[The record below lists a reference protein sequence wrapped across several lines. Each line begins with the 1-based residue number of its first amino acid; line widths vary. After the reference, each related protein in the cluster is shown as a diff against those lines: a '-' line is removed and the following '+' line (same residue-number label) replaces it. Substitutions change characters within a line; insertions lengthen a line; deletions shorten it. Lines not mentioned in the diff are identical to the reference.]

1 MGQEREKFATQMDS
15 EMLAQLR
22 ELSKVE
28 GRQIQALV
36 EEAVAALL
44 KSRKADERRS
54 RIMELHDQSMARYG
68 EVYRELAK

>member
-44 KSRKADERRS
+44 KSRKADDRRS
-54 RIMELHDQSMARYG
+54 RIMELHDQSMARYA

>member
-15 EMLAQLR
+15 DMLAQLR

-44 KSRKADERRS
+44 KSRKAEDRRS
-54 RIMELHDQSMARYG
+54 RIMELHDESMARYAD
-68 EVYRELAK
+68 VYRELAK